1 MHCECVLNTD
11 SCCLDCGSPRLMH
24 LLDQQNSANFTND
37 CVLSRITTENFPTSL
52 QNPQNLSS
60 QSTEA
65 KTETKTKK
73 KKMVSGAKAD
83 HMELRLTN
91 GIDRFAELEKLFTG
105 EESYGRYLDL
115 NALHTEY
122 INLKGVKKLDYLQY
136 LNAFDN
142 FESTYPKTI
151 KNSPEYRQYVWSQTR
166 ISWSLTN
173 WIYLGI

>member
-1 MHCECVLNTD
+1 
-11 SCCLDCGSPRLMH
+11 
-24 LLDQQNSANFTND
+24 
-37 CVLSRITTENFPTSL
+37 
-52 QNPQNLSS
+52 
-60 QSTEA
+60 
-65 KTETKTKK
+65 
-73 KKMVSGAKAD
+73 MVSGAKAD

-151 KNSPEYRQYVWSQTR
+151 KNSPDYRQYV
-166 ISWSLTN
+166 
-173 WIYLGI
+173 